1 MPDSPG
7 FPNPDRSH
15 AQRSEFGR
23 FGRDRI
29 NWPIMTDSTTW
40 LTPEAFDRLSEELAH
55 LKGEGRRLVSAKI
68 AHAREEGDLSENAG
82 YHAAREEQGHQ
93 EARIRVLTAMLE
105 HAQVGE
111 APSDSDEVTPGSLVT
126 IYYDDDPDDTDT
138 FLLGSR
144 ELIGVDDSVDLDV
157 YSPQSPLGTAV
168 TGHKVGETVG
178 FAAPTGKLIE
188 VTIVEVKPLHG

>member
-1 MPDSPG
+1 MS
-7 FPNPDRSH
+7 
-15 AQRSEFGR
+15 
-23 FGRDRI
+23 
-29 NWPIMTDSTTW
+29 DSTTW
-40 LTPEAFDRLSEELAH
+40 LTQEAFERLTEELAY

-68 AHAREEGDLSENAG
+68 AYAREEGDLSENAG

-105 HAQVGE
+105 HAEVGE
-111 APSDSDEVTPGSLVT
+111 APGDANEVTPGTLVT
-126 IYYDDDPDDTDT
+126 IYYDDDPEDTDT

-168 TGHKVGETVG
+168 LGRNIGETVT
-178 FAAPTGKLIE
+178 FTAPTGKLIE
-188 VTIVEVKPLHG
+188 VTIVDAKPLHS